1 MKRQAMRACALLA
14 LMTWQGIPEMH
25 AQQAQPAMYNV
36 PMAEYPK
43 VDAQGRAMFRLKA
56 PEAQSVVA
64 DICGK
69 KYPMQKN
76 AEGVWTVTTD
86 PLVVGFHYYFLWVDG
101 VQVTD
106 PATDCFY
113 GCGRMSSGIEIPENP
128 EDAAYYTFNKDIA
141 HGQVRECQYYSSVEG
156 RVRRCYV
163 YTPAEY
169 ETATGKKYPVLY
181 LQHGMGE
188 DERGWHQQGRMAN
201 IMDGQIAAGK
211 CKPMIVVMDNG
222 NCSYIH
228 GTKRGESR
236 EAFGA
241 TFGDVLLKDII
252 PYVEKTF
259 RVKTDRDSRAMAGLS
274 WGGKQTFDIALT
286 NLGTFSYVGAFSG
299 AIFLPPQTDWS
310 TLYDGAFADP
320 EAFSEKVKVLFMGMG
335 SEENFG
341 ADRMAAS
348 LNERGI
354 DAVYYE
360 SPGTAHEWLT
370 WRRCLNEFLPMLFR

>member
-188 DERGWHQQGRMAN
+188 DERGRIALAFALRNLPVASIPINLLAPIPGTPLADLPLLPERDVLRAVALFRLVHPTAHLRFAGGR
-201 IMDGQIAAGK
+201 
-211 CKPMIVVMDNG
+211 
-222 NCSYIH
+222 
-228 GTKRGESR
+228 KRLSA
-236 EAFGA
+236 EAFARALRLGVNA
-241 TFGDVLLKDII
+241 AIEGDLL
-252 PYVEKTF
+252 T
-259 RVKTDRDSRAMAGLS
+259 TSGNSAAQDRGPILRAGY
-274 WGGKQTFDIALT
+274 AL
-286 NLGTFSYVGAFSG
+286 
-299 AIFLPPQTDWS
+299 P
-310 TLYDGAFADP
+310 
-320 EAFSEKVKVLFMGMG
+320 
-335 SEENFG
+335 
-341 ADRMAAS
+341 
-348 LNERGI
+348 
-354 DAVYYE
+354 
-360 SPGTAHEWLT
+360 
-370 WRRCLNEFLPMLFR
+370 C